1 MRYTH
6 IVSAVT
12 DRTFIVI
19 VIVFII
25 ITAVPLR
32 VIMPSLPTKK
42 EHPMW
47 IPSPSIYPS
56 VYAPVLPII
65 DKTIH
70 RIFQKYGRSLHTTVQ
85 QPRPYFPP
93 APSELPAVQQHSVA
107 QCLRAP
113 QTCTISATAIALMLN
128 SDMML
133 KCYPQAAVTITVRQG
148 RMKHGR
154 SFLAIVAIRRSV
166 VASRAATGCR
176 EAMRSMREIGC
187 SPSPGSGGDNFSY
200 IF

>member
-1 MRYTH
+1 MSCHCCTTQCNYAFFTH
-6 IVSAVT
+6 QKGAPHVDTIS
-12 DRTFIVI
+12 FH
-19 VIVFII
+19 
-25 ITAVPLR
+25 L
-32 VIMPSLPTKK
+32 
-42 EHPMW
+42 
-47 IPSPSIYPS
+47 S
-56 VYAPVLPII
+56 VYLCPQCSPII

-70 RIFQKYGRSLHTTVQ
+70 RFFKKYGRSLQTTVQ

-113 QTCTISATAIALMLN
+113 QTCTISATAIVLMLN
-128 SDMML
+128 SDMIL
-133 KCYPQAAVTITVRQG
+133 KCYPQAAVTLTARQG

-166 VASRAATGCR
+166 AASRAATGRR

-187 SPSPGSGGDNFSY
+187 SPSPGSGGDNISCTLTVWMRTKTSTVY
-200 IF
+200 KNTVRTAL